1 MPRFL
6 PRKCPFLLQPKCLKR
21 RKSSASRAADI
32 PGILNIPT
40 ATVCHLAARM
50 FQLGFFRMSGT
61 CQNCENY
68 STVSENWRIA
78 APEASSRHFARSEIK
93 NLCSS
98 KWYKAKHFNI
108 LSCWSCILFTQHH
121 PSCSV
126 FLTQQVWPSLATSSL
141 NLIQRKAQLPEQIIA
156 KTLTC
161 WLRLIMLT
169 ELRSKSFQPTT
180 CCYLMVPLQRIHSF
194 FQMDFQQKC
203 PKYRKV
209 PQGLDPALIN
219 WAGSQGRFLPTSNG
233 GLERIKRLNSPN
245 SNAVPFLFL
254 AGKHQGFLFTEIG

>member
-1 MPRFL
+1 
-6 PRKCPFLLQPKCLKR
+6 
-21 RKSSASRAADI
+21 
-32 PGILNIPT
+32 
-40 ATVCHLAARM
+40 
-50 FQLGFFRMSGT
+50 MSGT

-68 STVSENWRIA
+68 STVSENWPIA
-78 APEASSRHFARSEIK
+78 APEASSRLFARSEIK

-98 KWYKAKHFNI
+98 KWCKAKHFNMLCCWP
-108 LSCWSCILFTQHH
+108 LSCWPSIEFSIRSCILFTQHH

-141 NLIQRKAQLPEQIIA
+141 NLIQRKAQLPERIDA

-169 ELRSKSFQPTT
+169 ELRSKSFQPTI
-180 CCYLMVPLQRIHSF
+180 CCYLMVPLQRIHS
-194 FQMDFQQKC
+194 QMDFQQKC

-209 PQGLDPALIN
+209 PQGFDPALIN
-219 WAGSQGRFLPTSNG
+219 WAGSQGRLLPTSNG